1 MSQAH
6 TTPALMGFLS
16 CGQSGQRVNNE
27 VRCRPDIFQKLT
39 NAKKNK
45 GRADGAESH
54 WGAEGLL

>member
-6 TTPALMGFLS
+6 TTPALVGFRS

-27 VRCRPDIFQKLT
+27 VRRRPDIFQKLT

-45 GRADGAESH
+45 GRADGTESH